1 MIHFACSLITNLMME
16 YDKAYYP
23 HNNKTT
29 TSLLIQWKAFD
40 LRELALFTILYV
52 DIVGHASFF
61 VVLRINLSL
70 SCIWVEMG
78 IDNFEQNSVTHH
90 SWIGISRKVHFTV
103 DIFGDFDSASDGSP
117 D

>member
-1 MIHFACSLITNLMME
+1 MTNLMME
-16 YDKAYYP
+16 YEKAYYP

-52 DIVGHASFF
+52 DIVRHASFF

-70 SCIWVEMG
+70 SCIWVKMG

-90 SWIGISRKVHFTV
+90 SWIGISRKVHLTV
-103 DIFGDFDSASDGSP
+103 DIFGDFDSAPVTD
-117 D
+117 